1 MAQLLVTHQVI
12 HDKKYYIACFS
23 LPLDELTEMRLEWK
37 QRKKN
42 YVEGFYCFV
51 FVRETSYT
59 LLVSLLHR
67 TQSELSLCLNG

>member
-12 HDKKYYIACFS
+12 HDKKYCIACFGVA
-23 LPLDELTEMRLEWK
+23 LDELTDMKLEWK

-51 FVRETSYT
+51 FVLETSYV
-59 LLVSLLHR
+59 LLVLYCIEDRVS
-67 TQSELSLCLNG
+67 CACV